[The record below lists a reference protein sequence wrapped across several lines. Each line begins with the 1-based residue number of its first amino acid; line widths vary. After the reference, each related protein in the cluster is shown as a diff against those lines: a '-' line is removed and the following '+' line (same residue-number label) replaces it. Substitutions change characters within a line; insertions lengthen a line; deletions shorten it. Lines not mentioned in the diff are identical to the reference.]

1 MTTGLWRLDPRT
13 VPEAVVIA
21 LPGGTEHSHRRGS
34 RLQAPYLRMAE
45 IALSV
50 HVWGRAMGIGVWQV
64 CYRYRGWNGDEMSPV
79 DDGLAALEALRREWG
94 NVPAVLLGHSMGART
109 ALRLAGD
116 PSVRGVVALAPWLP
130 EGEPTSQLAGRKVVL
145 AHGRRDRVVPVSMT
159 IAFGEAARR
168 SRVAPTVET
177 IVVKGAGHALIRRPF
192 TWDRIVRR
200 SIGQMVGG

>member
-1 MTTGLWRLDPRT
+1 MATGLWRLDPRT

-21 LPGGTEHSHRRGS
+21 LPGGTEHSYRRGS

-45 IALSV
+45 MATSIHL
-50 HVWGRAMGIGVWQV
+50 WGRARGIGVWQV
-64 CYRYRGWNGDEMSPV
+64 RYRYRGWNGDEMSPV

-94 NVPAVLLGHSMGART
+94 TVPAVLLGHSMGGRT

-130 EGEPTSQLAGRKVVL
+130 EGEPTSQLAGRRIVL
-145 AHGRRDRVVPVSMT
+145 AHGRRDRVVPLSTT
-159 IAFGEAARR
+159 IAFAEAAVRMR
-168 SRVAPTVET
+168 DAPSVET
-177 IVVKGAGHALIRRPF
+177 IVVNGAGHALLRRPV

-200 SIGQMVGG
+200 SVGRIIGD